1 MEYEELRRMF
11 DLNNSL
17 IEKINNFRNGRIVKY
32 ESENPEYYKVIF
44 HAVPLNAFS
53 NNSINLEKA
62 KNELTYGRLIAR
74 NYIYNF
80 LMDYIIIAK
89 SICNFS
95 EMELLKDVIQFP
107 TKMSEC
113 T

>member
-53 NNSINLEKA
+53 NK
-62 KNELTYGRLIAR
+62 K
-74 NYIYNF
+74 
-80 LMDYIIIAK
+80 K
-89 SICNFS
+89 
-95 EMELLKDVIQFP
+95 Q
-107 TKMSEC
+107 KMN
-113 T
+113 

>member
-53 NNSINLEKA
+53 N
-62 KNELTYGRLIAR
+62 
-74 NYIYNF
+74 
-80 LMDYIIIAK
+80 
-89 SICNFS
+89 
-95 EMELLKDVIQFP
+95 
-107 TKMSEC
+107 
-113 T
+113 